1 MKRYTLRAI
10 LALSL
15 ILTGYTI
22 GRHAMTA
29 FDDMMENKTAQAIR
43 MMEE

>member
-1 MKRYTLRAI
+1 MKRHTLRAI

-22 GRHAMTA
+22 GHHAMAA

-43 MMEE
+43 MIGE